1 LARVLL
7 AGERHGVIGD
17 LKVMQDGGVPA
28 SWYVDPVRLGL
39 TVIEPDFIDSMRL
52 AWRVCQAVERVAPA
66 LRLSPAIVDV
76 PRIDGSSAGAMF
88 ACAMVAAVQG
98 EQLNED
104 ATVSV
109 AMKLKGNRSL
119 DDGLPIHLA
128 DIELINV
135 GSLELKFDAAH
146 RGRPASPR
154 LPAVTSLK
162 RVVLTAPQSQMVIDA
177 GWHQSLKSTIEVVPA
192 NTLDDVF
199 HALTGNARIER
210 VMRSYAVDVLAE
222 WNSRWTDPDSERGSL
237 LYYVPPAYRLFD
249 REMGTRDVDIYVSLP
264 ESETGADSGRRL
276 KHVDIDVRHEEEAL
290 LSLLNQAGDRLCLS
304 EGPGAGKT
312 TFTHRLRAFLS
323 SARAWAELNQGK
335 PLLALRWEEAADS
348 YDYLWP
354 TDFPAAI
361 AQKVATACDATRNG
375 ASAVEVAQY
384 ALRQGSVVLILDALD
399 QVSNPTRVTAFHE
412 FLKQVHRQ
420 KWRVRVVLT
429 GRTYAV
435 DAIKQQLAYVGDWRF
450 GAILPF
456 DTRRQHAYLHGP
468 VNVPDST
475 DPWANRSLDETKVRR
490 LVAAVASNPDDDQ
503 RQANQRYE
511 KALTDL
517 LEFYT
522 EVKELLGNP
531 NTLFMVR
538 RLAEQGKLVKFR
550 NRSELYCQ
558 TSSFMLQ
565 RAARKLRKWPTEE
578 GPTEAAEH
586 PVVLE
591 DIRRWEAVLA
601 ATAFAMMAINP
612 GHFRVLTPVN
622 IETLR
627 KAVERRLANPPTR
640 DEWQLIEQV
649 AQYTNRSILYA
660 SDDQLLAW
668 PDPRMM
674 EFYCGLH
681 LAKNSQS
688 GWVTDTGNPHS
699 SPRCGESVVR
709 ENAANAEWFEAFRFA
724 IEMPA
729 SHRMDPVL
737 LASLAELFEPVTQP
751 VALRA
756 ATPATSDASGSN
768 EPWLRPT
775 ELMYRAWCLLEE
787 LPPHERAQPSPQ
799 RLAGGERVLAAFRR
813 QFQRQLEIPGDI
825 GRVASEIRDGF
836 VIVPALEQTALALTK
851 GQAISIDAFK
861 LGRTAITRAQ
871 YLLFDPSWKEVN
883 AKGLRG
889 YKDQSPRCPAQFIDW
904 YDAWCA
910 ARYFGA
916 RLPTEA
922 EWEYACAAGSRKR
935 YCRVAHGEDLDTE
948 AGLERVADFGRD
960 WDEGPREVDVGR
972 DLPGGGR
979 RRLEPNAF
987 GLIGMLGGVWEWCV
1001 SWDGD
1006 SVDEI
1011 LSGADRNPVGPDRGS
1026 ARVIRGGSFAG
1037 PAGGCRPAGRL
1048 RNAPSY
1054 RDSALGFRLALSF
1067 VGVPADSRQDKN
1079 G

>member
-1 LARVLL
+1 
-7 AGERHGVIGD
+7 
-17 LKVMQDGGVPA
+17 
-28 SWYVDPVRLGL
+28 
-39 TVIEPDFIDSMRL
+39 
-52 AWRVCQAVERVAPA
+52 
-66 LRLSPAIVDV
+66 VDV
-76 PRIDGSSAGAMF
+76 PRIDGPSAGAMF

-98 EQLNED
+98 EPLNED

-109 AMKLKGNRSL
+109 AIKLKGNRSL

-135 GSLELKFDAAH
+135 GSLKLKFDAAH
-146 RGRPASPR
+146 QGRPASPR

-162 RVVLTAPQSQMVIDA
+162 RVVLTAPQSQRVIDA
-177 GWHQSLKSTIEVVPA
+177 GWHQSSKSTIEVVPA

-264 ESETGADSGRRL
+264 ESETGADSERRL

-348 YDYLWP
+348 YDQLWP

-361 AQKVATACDATRNG
+361 AEKVATACDETRNG
-375 ASAVEVAQY
+375 TSKIEVAQY

-456 DTRRQHAYLHGP
+456 DPRRQHAYLHGP

-490 LVAAVASNPDDDQ
+490 LVVSVASNPDDNQ

-511 KALTDL
+511 KALTAL
-517 LEFYT
+517 LEFYP

-612 GHFRVLTPVN
+612 GHFRVSTPVR
-622 IETLR
+622 IEMLR
-627 KAVERRLANPPTR
+627 KAVEPRLPITPTR
-640 DEWQLIEQV
+640 EEW
-649 AQYTNRSILYA
+649 
-660 SDDQLLAW
+660 
-668 PDPRMM
+668 
-674 EFYCGLH
+674 
-681 LAKNSQS
+681 
-688 GWVTDTGNPHS
+688 
-699 SPRCGESVVR
+699 
-709 ENAANAEWFEAFRFA
+709 
-724 IEMPA
+724 
-729 SHRMDPVL
+729 
-737 LASLAELFEPVTQP
+737 
-751 VALRA
+751 
-756 ATPATSDASGSN
+756 
-768 EPWLRPT
+768 
-775 ELMYRAWCLLEE
+775 
-787 LPPHERAQPSPQ
+787 
-799 RLAGGERVLAAFRR
+799 
-813 QFQRQLEIPGDI
+813 
-825 GRVASEIRDGF
+825 
-836 VIVPALEQTALALTK
+836 
-851 GQAISIDAFK
+851 
-861 LGRTAITRAQ
+861 
-871 YLLFDPSWKEVN
+871 
-883 AKGLRG
+883 
-889 YKDQSPRCPAQFIDW
+889 
-904 YDAWCA
+904 
-910 ARYFGA
+910 
-916 RLPTEA
+916 
-922 EWEYACAAGSRKR
+922 
-935 YCRVAHGEDLDTE
+935 
-948 AGLERVADFGRD
+948 
-960 WDEGPREVDVGR
+960 
-972 DLPGGGR
+972 
-979 RRLEPNAF
+979 
-987 GLIGMLGGVWEWCV
+987 
-1001 SWDGD
+1001 
-1006 SVDEI
+1006 
-1011 LSGADRNPVGPDRGS
+1011 
-1026 ARVIRGGSFAG
+1026 
-1037 PAGGCRPAGRL
+1037 
-1048 RNAPSY
+1048 
-1054 RDSALGFRLALSF
+1054 
-1067 VGVPADSRQDKN
+1067 
-1079 G
+1079 